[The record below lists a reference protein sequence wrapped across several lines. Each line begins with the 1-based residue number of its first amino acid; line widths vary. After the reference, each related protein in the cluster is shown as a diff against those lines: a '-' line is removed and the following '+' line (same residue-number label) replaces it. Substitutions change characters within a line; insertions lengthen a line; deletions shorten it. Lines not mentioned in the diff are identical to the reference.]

1 MASPEPGEFFAV
13 VGMMRLRDRLSGRN
27 TVDLV
32 HFVSYARGRVVLGHG
47 LGVDCSRVGGCLKLR
62 HEVLRCLLNCARL
75 RRSWAVSCFE
85 CGGKAAMSDE

>member
-32 HFVSYARGRVVLGHG
+32 HFVSYARGRVVLAMDSGLTVHG
-47 LGVDCSRVGGCLKLR
+47 LVGA
-62 HEVLRCLLNCARL
+62 LN
-75 RRSWAVSCFE
+75 
-85 CGGKAAMSDE
+85 